1 MPFVNIEGWG
11 LFLSTRKKLFSQK
24 LNCHRVS
31 VSTDP
36 KAPCVLSPGQFQ
48 QWLLFNMLCVIS
60 YLPAPGRIAPS
71 YFLNWKKIQRLIIWG
86 FFSILIKSFFFG
98 WVCPYSFTFKNDT
111 IYMCLHKK
119 HSRQMQAVKCM
130 VRQTINQR

>member
-71 YFLNWKKIQRLIIWG
+71 YFLNWKTIQLLIILG
-86 FFSILIKSFFFG
+86 FFSILIKSFFLDESAPIPLLSKTTLYI
-98 WVCPYSFTFKNDT
+98 CAC
-111 IYMCLHKK
+111 IKK